1 MLVNTEIAYSEI
13 EQTYRHCNK
22 GFLLLSN
29 FNLLV
34 SALLN
39 FAIALYPYFANM
51 FCEGG
56 LAMATI
62 DFLESTAA
70 AASGDGRI
78 KHMLTG
84 LAMRGNSPHIPAN
97 FFCDLRL

>member
-1 MLVNTEIAYSEI
+1 MLVNIEITYSEI

-62 DFLESTAA
+62 DFLESIVAVV
-70 AASGDGRI
+70 SGGGRT
-78 KHMLTG
+78 KHILTG
-84 LAMRGNSPHIPAN
+84 LAMRDSSPHIPLIFSAI
-97 FFCDLRL
+97 